1 MRILLSICLLGFL
14 IACSANKILK
24 TDFLIGTWKMEGK
37 DLYEVW
43 KKNDNN
49 DFIGHS
55 YKLQNNNKT
64 ITETL
69 SIRESGDQVIYEAT
83 VPNQNEGKTTQFI
96 LNNEIKSYYSFEN
109 NKHDFPKKIQYKK
122 INKDEI
128 QVRVLG
134 DEGKGFFYT
143 LFKQK

>member
-1 MRILLSICLLGFL
+1 LLGFL

-24 TDFLIGTWKMEGK
+24 NDFLIGTWKMEGK